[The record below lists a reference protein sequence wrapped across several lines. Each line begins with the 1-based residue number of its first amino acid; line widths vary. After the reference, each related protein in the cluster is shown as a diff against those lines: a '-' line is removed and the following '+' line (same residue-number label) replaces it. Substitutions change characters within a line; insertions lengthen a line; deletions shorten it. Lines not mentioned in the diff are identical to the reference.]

1 MFKEIRMKSTLLS
14 ILHFCA
20 VYQITTFDK
29 LDVITQYTVQTL
41 TIRGSDFVHLYAILP
56 FHWNGIACLFMRA
69 ANEIVNFS
77 TSEHY
82 EDVIKNSEC

>member
-1 MFKEIRMKSTLLS
+1 MLLQGIHST
-14 ILHFCA
+14 
-20 VYQITTFDK
+20 
-29 LDVITQYTVQTL
+29 TL

-77 TSEHY
+77 TSDHY

>member
-1 MFKEIRMKSTLLS
+1 MQSIKLQPLINLMLLQGIHSTN
-14 ILHFCA
+14 IDH
-20 VYQITTFDK
+20 
-29 LDVITQYTVQTL
+29 
-41 TIRGSDFVHLYAILP
+41 AILP
-56 FHWNGIACLFMRA
+56 FHWNGIACLFTRA